1 MGTTVK
7 QVLNM
12 MLPLIPDDLKT
23 GISNDYSLAKHGLV
37 EMGVAIGKNFVFS
50 GEGENE
56 QIDVEL
62 PMAELYLSSYFTYR
76 CYLMRLKDE
85 LNQNAVNFSTLTFSI
100 KSLEQRPKSVDDS
113 IYAVNRYLNDE
124 IARVLGASGV
134 VGFVTQFGRS

>member
-7 QVLNM
+7 QVLEM

-23 GISNDYSLAKHGLV
+23 DIADDYSLAKHGLV

-56 QIDVEL
+56 QIDVDL
-62 PMAELYLSSYFTYR
+62 PMAELYLSSHFAYR

-85 LNQNAVNFSTLTFSI
+85 LNQNAVNFSTLTFKI
-100 KSLEQRPKSVDDS
+100 NSLEQRPKSVDDS

-134 VGFVTQFGRS
+134 VGFVTQFGGS